1 MCVNKKNISQLDWN
15 LLVALLRTEASSS
28 LCTHPPWCHK
38 TKACQVSHFWKP
50 FVSHPLLHL
59 PLCSFVSL
67 PLSLNKYNLPR
78 SWGAVAKCDGEVTKY
93 SVTCSIIFGDKVGR
107 SKKDSAG
114 RPAFWVLAQEWLKSL
129 LTLPS
134 WQTGM
139 NICGLLGRSYF
150 KTVTNSI

>member
-93 SVTCSIIFGDKVGR
+93 SCHVFHYFWGQGGKEQEGQCRQTC
-107 SKKDSAG
+107 
-114 RPAFWVLAQEWLKSL
+114 VLGPSSRVAEIPPDPPFLANRNEYMRM
-129 LTLPS
+129 TLRAK
-134 WQTGM
+134 
-139 NICGLLGRSYF
+139 LF
-150 KTVTNSI
+150 